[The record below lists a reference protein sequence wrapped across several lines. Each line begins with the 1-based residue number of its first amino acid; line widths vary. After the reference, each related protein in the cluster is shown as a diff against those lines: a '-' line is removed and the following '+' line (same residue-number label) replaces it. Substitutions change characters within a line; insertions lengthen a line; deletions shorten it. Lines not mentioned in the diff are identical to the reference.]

1 MAKLIA
7 IKTYCFTN
15 EIVSGEVIRSIHNTK
30 GKGIYF
36 YVTKEKYEGRYYG
49 CTSGEGPA
57 KNPSYWDFCNA
68 QVYRTKY
75 GDDAAELF
83 IPLSWVDEW
92 LYGIQCECPDDH
104 TLVLPSGE
112 QMDVGLATATLM
124 DYDPRLPE
132 SFYFSLSH
140 GFNKPAPNITVDD
153 VWDSLSSA
161 DCATVQGSLS
171 STDCVTAQDL
181 ADYSIYTNNNKEKK
195 SMNLNLSTSLTK
207 NLRCG
212 KAGVGYGISLFDG
225 SICYKGHSYNGS
237 ALVETAG
244 FEIDASDFLFIMP
257 CTEIKKGDIV
267 ALQNDVAYYDGKEF
281 ISLTSGAKTE
291 YVPVSCFGMTFYSV
305 VRNMLGNFGNTN
317 SANPMANLLP
327 LMLLDKSGD
336 NDDLMKIMLL
346 MNGGLNFNFGA
357 KSDKKSE

>member
-36 YVTKEKYEGRYYG
+36 YVTKENYEGRYYG
-49 CTSGEGPA
+49 CTSGDGPA
-57 KNPSYWDFCNA
+57 KGSSDWDCCNA

-92 LYGIQCECPDDH
+92 LYGIQPEHPDDH
-104 TLVLPSGE
+104 TLILPSGRE
-112 QMDVGLATATLM
+112 IDVGLATEKLM
-124 DYDPRLPE
+124 DYDPRL
-132 SFYFSLSH
+132 SVMFYLSDW
-140 GFNKPAPNITVDD
+140 FKPAPSLNIAADD
-153 VWDSLSSA
+153 VW
-161 DCATVQGSLS
+161 GSLS
-171 STDCVTAQDL
+171 STDCPTMPDL
-181 ADYSIYTNNNKEKK
+181 ADCSIFTNNNKEKK
-195 SMNLNLSTSLTK
+195 SMNLNLSNSLTK

-357 KSDKKSE
+357 KPDKKSE

>member
-7 IKTYCFTN
+7 IKTHCFTN
-15 EIVSGEVIRSIHNTK
+15 EIVSGEIISKIHNTK
-30 GKGIYF
+30 GEGIYF
-36 YVTKEKYEGRYYG
+36 YVTDERYEGRQYG
-49 CTSGEGPA
+49 STSGEGP
-57 KNPSYWDFCNA
+57 KDSLYWDYCNA
-68 QVYRTKY
+68 QVYRAKY
-75 GDDAAELF
+75 GENAAELF
-83 IPLSWVDEW
+83 IPLSWADEW
-92 LYGIQCECPDDH
+92 LYGIQRERPNDH
-104 TLVLPSGE
+104 DLILPSGKR
-112 QMDVGLATATLM
+112 MDVGLATQKLM
-124 DYDPRLPE
+124 DYDPRLPD
-132 SFYFSLSH
+132 SLYFEDWQASPL
-140 GFNKPAPNITVDD
+140 NIAADD
-153 VWDSLSSA
+153 VW
-161 DCATVQGSLS
+161 GSLS
-171 STDCVTAQDL
+171 STDCPTMPDL
-181 ADYSIYTNNNKEKK
+181 ADCSIFTNNNKEKK

-267 ALQNDVAYYDGKEF
+267 ALQNDVAYYDGKDF

-305 VRNMLGNFGNTN
+305 VRNMLGNLGNTN

-336 NDDLMKIMLL
+336 NDDLMKMMLL
-346 MNGGLNFNFGA
+346 MNGGVNFNFGA
-357 KSDKKSE
+357 KPDKKSE